1 MDMALWF
8 IVLGKSNSLNWL
20 SQKVL
25 KIIRDWWTKTEQK
38 DCKINRWKIFGWN
51 YFHLQK
57 LDNFSHVACG
67 CLFLKIRD
75 EDWKFE
81 NIRGIFHD

>member
-1 MDMALWF
+1 MDLWF
-8 IVLGKSNSLNWL
+8 NVLSNQIHWIDCLI
-20 SQKVL
+20 KVT
-25 KIIRDWWTKTEQK
+25 KIIQDWRQRQIKKVAKYK
-38 DCKINRWKIFGWN
+38 DRKFLGWN